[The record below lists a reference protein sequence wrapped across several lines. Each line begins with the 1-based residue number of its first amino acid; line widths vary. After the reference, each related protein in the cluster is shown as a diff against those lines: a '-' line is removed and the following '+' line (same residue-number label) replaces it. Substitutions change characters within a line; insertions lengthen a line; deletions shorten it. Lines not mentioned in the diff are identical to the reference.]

1 MRNYIFGYVQ
11 GAFTKNIAITRE
23 LIEDQLPWFR
33 AMDKILHTNRA
44 EEIEKRLN
52 EMDEE
57 DKKQRTGN

>member
-23 LIEDQLPWFR
+23 MMEDELPWIR
-33 AMDKILHTNRA
+33 AMDKLLKTNYVEA
-44 EEIEKRLN
+44 IEKRLN
-52 EMDEE
+52 EMDNE